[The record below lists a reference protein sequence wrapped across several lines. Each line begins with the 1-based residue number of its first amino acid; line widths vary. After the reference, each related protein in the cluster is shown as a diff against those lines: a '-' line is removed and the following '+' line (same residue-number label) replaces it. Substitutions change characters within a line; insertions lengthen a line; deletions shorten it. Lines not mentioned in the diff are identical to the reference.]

1 MVYERVFRNR
11 LPDMNRNVEGLGN
24 AYDLQW
30 DGAPTCAD
38 PLSATVPTIDHAIYL
53 INAVKFHCAQLFHVF
68 DEDTF
73 MPALYAFYENP
84 SDRNATDKVWLVHFM
99 VILAFGKGFTVN
111 KNGKDPPG
119 VEYFIQAL
127 QMLPNMIMLWRYPV
141 HSVEVLTCIA
151 LYLCCLDYRI
161 VAHNFMGQ
169 AMRLALNYGL
179 HTNIRADR
187 FGIASV
193 ERIRRAWWTV
203 FILDREMTAVAG
215 LPQSIEIQD
224 VYCQL
229 PAFSGSVTR
238 ISALKMQLK
247 LSQLIADINR
257 NVYGVGGRLNS
268 GFQSGIKGALADIA
282 CAHEELQQW
291 FPLCLEQKT
300 DGISKTSA
308 YLHLEYHRCI
318 ILATRPL
325 LFCFLKL
332 RLESRE
338 DCQSKLNSSRTSRNF
353 IQTCLDSSI
362 QILTIL
368 ESLLGQSLID
378 PFLPFSLDQ
387 LSAATINVLVAIAL
401 DHSLIDNASR
411 WIMASYSVFDDLITS
426 GNQVAVLRKGELD
439 HLRKM
444 LEELNTVSQG
454 AWQPGH
460 SSPQQSG
467 SRQQS
472 PLEGPL
478 TDSTIFVSRPPD
490 FDPSCSNLEIDP
502 GEPLTTTDLMD
513 LANSIDDIDIEWI
526 SQTIGHDRI
535 W

>member
-1 MVYERVFRNR
+1 MTFYLGSTSNWTFTQKILSMVYERVFRNR

-30 DGAPTCAD
+30 DGAPTSAD

-161 VAHNFMGQ
+161 VAHNFVRRTRCLVQLSSDHRTDMSYLQMGQ

-187 FGIASV
+187 FGSASV

-257 NVYGVGGRLNS
+257 S
-268 GFQSGIKGALADIA
+268 
-282 CAHEELQQW
+282 
-291 FPLCLEQKT
+291 
-300 DGISKTSA
+300 
-308 YLHLEYHRCI
+308 
-318 ILATRPL
+318 
-325 LFCFLKL
+325 
-332 RLESRE
+332 
-338 DCQSKLNSSRTSRNF
+338 
-353 IQTCLDSSI
+353 
-362 QILTIL
+362 
-368 ESLLGQSLID
+368 
-378 PFLPFSLDQ
+378 
-387 LSAATINVLVAIAL
+387 
-401 DHSLIDNASR
+401 
-411 WIMASYSVFDDLITS
+411 M
-426 GNQVAVLRKGELD
+426 
-439 HLRKM
+439 
-444 LEELNTVSQG
+444 
-454 AWQPGH
+454 
-460 SSPQQSG
+460 
-467 SRQQS
+467 
-472 PLEGPL
+472 
-478 TDSTIFVSRPPD
+478 
-490 FDPSCSNLEIDP
+490 
-502 GEPLTTTDLMD
+502 
-513 LANSIDDIDIEWI
+513 
-526 SQTIGHDRI
+526 
-535 W
+535 